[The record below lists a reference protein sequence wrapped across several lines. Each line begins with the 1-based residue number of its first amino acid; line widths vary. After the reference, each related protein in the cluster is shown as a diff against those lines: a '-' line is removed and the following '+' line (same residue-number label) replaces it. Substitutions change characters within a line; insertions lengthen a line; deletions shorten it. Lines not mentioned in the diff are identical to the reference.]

1 MLLLENKKKNTPS
14 TNPYVIKFM
23 KQTDWEPT
31 NVGVFAG
38 KVDYPNYGFFDKY
51 VIKLIMFIT
60 KGPTDTS
67 ISYEFTNWQKV
78 QEFSQEIDKL

>member
-1 MLLLENKKKNTPS
+1 
-14 TNPYVIKFM
+14 
-23 KQTDWEPT
+23 
-31 NVGVFAG
+31 
-38 KVDYPNYGFFDKY
+38 
-51 VIKLIMFIT
+51 MFIT